1 MLWPCFPEW
10 FSLVPKVAWSG
21 SQTYLSIKLRI
32 PADLFD
38 LLWSGFLQW
47 FDQVPQSGL
56 VMFPRVVFSRSLE
69 CFDQVSQTWVLWS
82 AGFLEWFSRVPRV
95 AWSGLVGFPGAHF
108 PESDSANA
116 RFMQIKPICSA
127 SKRRLTMQCTTM
139 WCDGERIDC
148 RASFG
153 SYDLW
158 SAPKLE

>member
-1 MLWPCFPEW
+1 
-10 FSLVPKVAWSG
+10 
-21 SQTYLSIKLRI
+21 
-32 PADLFD
+32 
-38 LLWSGFLQW
+38 
-47 FDQVPQSGL
+47 
-56 VMFPRVVFSRSLE
+56 MFPRVVFSGSQSGLIRFSNLPFYQTANPSRSLWSALIR
-69 CFDQVSQTWVLWS
+69 FPSVVWSGPPKWFGHVSKSGFLPFPRVLWS
-82 AGFLEWFSRVPRV
+82 GFPDLDALISRFPRFSRVPRV

-139 WCDGERIDC
+139 WCDGERIDF